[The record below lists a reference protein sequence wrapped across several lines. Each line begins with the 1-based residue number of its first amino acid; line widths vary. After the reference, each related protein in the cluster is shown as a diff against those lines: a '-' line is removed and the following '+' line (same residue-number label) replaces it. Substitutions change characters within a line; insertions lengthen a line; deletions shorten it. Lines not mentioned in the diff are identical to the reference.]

1 MKENYTATVKPA
13 LGYLGIL
20 GVLGFAGIPIYMK
33 TGMTFAFLFFGFF
46 GFFGFIFRGKMS
58 HVLMDEMYLE
68 HRMKANEK
76 AVQFA
81 GMMLCLFIVFVGATE
96 SHIEDKTI
104 LLIFCEIFLGLLI
117 AGFNLVQEY
126 LTYKYDVV
134 CEEEE

>member
-46 GFFGFIFRGKMS
+46 GFFGFVFKGKMS

-76 AVQFA
+76 AVQLA
-81 GMMLCLFIVFVGATE
+81 GIMLCLFIVFVGATE

-104 LLIFCEIFLGLLI
+104 LLILCEIFLGLLI
-117 AGFNLVQEY
+117 EGFNLVQEY